1 MDLRVN
7 LGNLDTPNDIQRLT
21 SIISELADSLDTLVS
36 TTAPNGNISGRQ
48 GQVCLYN
55 NSGTYTV
62 WINTTGST
70 VWEQIGGS

>member
-7 LGNLDTPNDIQRLT
+7 LKQLDTPEDILRLT
-21 SIISELADSLDTLVS
+21 NVLSEMADNLDTLVS

-48 GQVCLYN
+48 GQFCLYN

-70 VWEQIGGS
+70 VWEQVGG